1 MFIVGDAL
9 GHERIASSLY
19 SGRMLKSF
27 PLGGAVRCGSRR
39 PVLMRHALDD
49 IQRFRAITVTL
60 AANGPALPAVSH
72 PAPENDR
79 AIGSSYDRQ
88 SESIV
93 VAVRDCACNGSRYR
107 MTPMTRWRSSA

>member
-39 PVLMRHALDD
+39 SVPMRDTPDA
-49 IQRFRAITVTL
+49 IARFPAITGAL
-60 AANGPALPAVSH
+60 AANGPALPAS
-72 PAPENDR
+72 
-79 AIGSSYDRQ
+79 
-88 SESIV
+88 
-93 VAVRDCACNGSRYR
+93 VASGAGKWPRNRFGL
-107 MTPMTRWRSSA
+107 

>member
-19 SGRMLKSF
+19 SGRLLKSF

-39 PVLMRHALDD
+39 SVVMRHALDD

-60 AANGPALPAVSH
+60 AANGPALPG
-72 PAPENDR
+72 R
-79 AIGSSYDRQ
+79 
-88 SESIV
+88 
-93 VAVRDCACNGSRYR
+93 VASGAGKRPCNRFGL
-107 MTPMTRWRSSA
+107 